1 MSNGG
6 MGTKEISALL
16 EYLSS
21 PVKLDIMRLAN
32 TGVNES
38 VLLKTVDGSKFNI
51 SGSLD
56 SLRRRGLVARGN
68 EVVLTRTGKIV
79 YDMIIS
85 PAIKVNRDLGLFSG
99 LYDVKDK
106 TTVPSKPH
114 VERTDS
120 VKARPVPGYLES
132 KFSIEL
138 LVKEYGLNEE
148 QSILAEYVVNL
159 GRGKYVDQTVAMQK
173 LGLDPKKDGGRYLDI
188 METLIYSGIAKRYV
202 QGDESKFSVNP
213 AIL

>member
-99 LYDVKDK
+99 LYDVKDT